1 MRTDGYWQN
10 FSREHK
16 IFLSILT
23 FTLISGFLF
32 GDFLGIF
39 YLCFFATII
48 YVIFKATNKKAKKPG
63 VGEIRQNEPAEV
75 MKKTTFLFDKPV
87 TSDWL
92 FWVFTVSLG
101 ANVINGASNVV
112 NSGGLVFSTGGI
124 ISGLLD
130 GLFRVLFAWF
140 PLIPIIYLIR
150 KLIRKRKKSG
160 TNGS

>member
-1 MRTDGYWQN
+1 MKTDGYWQS
-10 FSREHK
+10 FSRQHK
-16 IFLSILT
+16 VFLCILA
-23 FTLISGFLF
+23 FTLIGGFLI

-48 YVIFKATNKKAKKPG
+48 YVILKATNKKAKKPG

-92 FWVFTVSLG
+92 FWVFIVSLG
-101 ANVINGASNVV
+101 ANVINGSSNVV

-140 PLIPIIYLIR
+140 PLIPIIYLVR